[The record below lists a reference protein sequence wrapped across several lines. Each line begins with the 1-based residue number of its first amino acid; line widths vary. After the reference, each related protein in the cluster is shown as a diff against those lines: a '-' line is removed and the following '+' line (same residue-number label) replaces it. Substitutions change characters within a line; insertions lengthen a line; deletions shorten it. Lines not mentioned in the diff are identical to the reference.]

1 MNWNTIMT
9 ATRNAYGAFK
19 FTLANPG
26 DVEYN
31 QTANDRFSQYR
42 LGWKAYTNDVFAS
55 APGWSAYAES
65 AGLYPKTRPIYNPVT
80 RLVDFYASHIYQ
92 GALSMDGANL
102 PDGEL
107 LAIPLAKDTPD
118 EIRTAL
124 GQLYTWGNLAEKLD
138 LLSVYGASMGDVA
151 IEGVENT
158 AKGRVWPQVVPASH
172 ITDYELDDRANVIA
186 YTKEYRYYDRAT
198 SQSHAYKKTV
208 TKEWISEY
216 KDGTLTNQT
225 ENLYGFAPLVLIS
238 HRNLGTLPGAPAVRS
253 WGKIETL
260 NSLASRLDAGIRVK
274 MQSPTAVI
282 GKSLTMSAP
291 KTADGKKANDSE
303 IKMIFIEGDGT
314 AIPLDGNLD
323 IPGTMSFV
331 QSLMTE
337 IEHDHPE
344 ITMYNK
350 LREMTQVT
358 GPAAEILMGDVK
370 GYVDRA
376 RQSYDGGLSRM
387 LRMLI
392 TMAGVRANERAGGWQ
407 DLSDAQKKFL
417 PFNLDSY
424 ERGDLDFEII
434 SSRPLVKKTK
444 AQYWQD
450 EQLRLQALQTGVNAG
465 EPLEWQEKQAGMSDE
480 DWAQLQAMQ
489 HSATL
494 ATLGDG
500 FPPRNVDSQ
509 PAGAT
514 A

>member
-1 MNWNTIMT
+1 MT

-31 QTANDRFSQYR
+31 QTANDRFAQYR
-42 LGWKAYTNDVFAS
+42 LGWKAYTNDVFAG
-55 APGWSAYAES
+55 APGWAAYAES

-102 PDGEL
+102 PDGET

-138 LLSVYGASMGDVA
+138 LLSVYGAAMGDVA

-172 ITDYELDDRANVIA
+172 ITDYELDDRGNVIA
-186 YTKEYRYYDRAT
+186 YTKEYRYFDRST
-198 SQSHAYKKTV
+198 SQSHTYKKTV
-208 TKEWISEY
+208 TKEWIEEY
-216 KDGTLTNQT
+216 KDNTLTVRY
-225 ENLYGFAPLVLIS
+225 ENLYSFAPLVLIS
-238 HRNLGTLPGAPAVRS
+238 HRNLGTYPGAPAVRS

-274 MQSPTAVI
+274 MQQPTVLLGTDLKMKA
-282 GKSLTMSAP
+282 LNADAT
-291 KTADGKKANDSE
+291 KTSE
-303 IKMIFIEGDGT
+303 SQIKLLGVEGSGSV
-314 AIPLDGNLD
+314 IPLDGNLD
-323 IPGTMSFV
+323 IPGTMQFI

-344 ITMYNK
+344 ITMYNA
-350 LREMTQVT
+350 LRAMTQVT

-417 PFNLDSY
+417 PFTLNSY
-424 ERGDLDFEII
+424 DRGDLDFEII

-489 HSATL
+489 SRAPVVT
-494 ATLGDG
+494 
-500 FPPRNVDSQ
+500 Q
-509 PAGAT
+509 
-514 A
+514 